1 MLTKEER
8 AVLEL
13 YTALLRKKHAHEYKE
28 IEMPVHI
35 GTVMAGMPELAS
47 VRAERRGC
55 I

>member
-13 YTALLRKKHAHEYKE
+13 YTALLRKKHAHEYKQ

-35 GTVMAGMPELAS
+35 SAVLSDVFMS
-47 VRAERRGC
+47 RQAERRGC

>member
-13 YTALLRKKHAHEYKE
+13 YTALLRKKHAHKQ

-35 GTVMAGMPELAS
+35 SAVLSDVFMS
-47 VRAERRGC
+47 RQAERRGC